1 MIGLIGARRFVSEA
15 KLRGTLKRIRGV
27 VNLDCIAH
35 GERLGVYASPREL
48 LGRAQAHAESL
59 ELTERYETVFSTT
72 ARGVD
77 SVPFAEEG
85 IPAATIVHFPYPE
98 YHTTRERLELVDE
111 QRLADA
117 VELAAALVASQLE
130 RPIGR

>member
-1 MIGLIGARRFVSEA
+1 M
-15 KLRGTLKRIRGV
+15 
-27 VNLDCIAH
+27 
-35 GERLGVYASPREL
+35 
-48 LGRAQAHAESL
+48 
-59 ELTERYETVFSTT
+59 
-72 ARGVD
+72 
-77 SVPFAEEG
+77 PFAEEG